1 MNILKVIKNE
11 PYKIGHLV
19 GFDLLTP
26 MHNEW
31 IKSFMFGT
39 EDRTLLVH
47 RGSYKTVSVS
57 IAIALLMII
66 KPDKS
71 IMFMRKTDDD
81 IAEIVKRIGSIL
93 QTDIFKAIV
102 FQLYGMDLKLK
113 TFTQSIIDT
122 NLNIS
127 NKGTPQ
133 LLGKGIN
140 GSITGKHYDLIFT
153 DDICFV
159 AGTKIATNKG
169 NKNIEDIKVGDLV
182 LTPIGFKKVLNTSH
196 RKADVITNCGLTG
209 TYNHPIYDKDRVLF
223 DNLCNMCYSHLSK
236 ATIGELIKWQ
246 IAKTLFNG
254 TEENGKKQAES
265 IISYGQ
271 IIKTGLVRCFIEQ
284 YGKSTKGIFL
294 KVTLFITK
302 TIIPTII
309 ALKIWSAYKLANIKE
324 CTHLKEQ
331 NNQGKTLKKLLDQ
344 NCMSGN
350 NQKRDNKDL
359 KNLGQDLQ
367 NKTNK
372 EFTKQYVPNAEQ
384 NIIQLKDVKADYTE
398 SVRRE
403 EPQRDYT
410 KKHIF
415 LKNIKKLFVL
425 FAEKLLYRNQID
437 KNIAV
442 LNVQQNQDV
451 FNIEIEEV
459 NVYYANGILVHNCN
473 VKDRLSNAERENTK
487 VVYQELQ
494 NVRNRGGRIIN
505 TATKWH
511 KEDAI
516 SIMPNQTILTCYD
529 TGLMT
534 KEQIQQIRASMTPS
548 LFAANYELK
557 CIADENALFTNPE
570 FTDDITS
577 IYDGLCHVD
586 AAYGGEDYTAFT
598 IMKKTSEGIVA
609 FGKLYHKHV
618 NDCIPDMLALAQEYR
633 AGTWLCERNADKGY
647 LADKLSEYGIPT
659 HSYPESMNKYIKIS
673 THLYRIWKQI
683 KWLDTTDNEYL
694 NQILDYTEQAEH
706 DDAPDSAASLCRH
719 LVGNEITSIKGLRL

>member
-1 MNILKVIKNE
+1 MNILEVIKNE

-39 EDRTLLVH
+39 EDKTLLVH

-153 DDICFV
+153 DDIV
-159 AGTKIATNKG
+159 NV
-169 NKNIEDIKVGDLV
+169 D
-182 LTPIGFKKVLNTSH
+182 
-196 RKADVITNCGLTG
+196 
-209 TYNHPIYDKDRVLF
+209 DRL
-223 DNLCNMCYSHLSK
+223 Y
-236 ATIGELIKWQ
+236 T
-246 IAKTLFNG
+246 AK
-254 TEENGKKQAES
+254 
-265 IISYGQ
+265 
-271 IIKTGLVRCFIEQ
+271 R
-284 YGKSTKGIFL
+284 
-294 KVTLFITK
+294 
-302 TIIPTII
+302 
-309 ALKIWSAYKLANIKE
+309 
-324 CTHLKEQ
+324 
-331 NNQGKTLKKLLDQ
+331 
-344 NCMSGN
+344 
-350 NQKRDNKDL
+350 
-359 KNLGQDLQ
+359 
-367 NKTNK
+367 
-372 EFTKQYVPNAEQ
+372 EFTK
-384 NIIQLKDVKADYTE
+384 I
-398 SVRRE
+398 
-403 EPQRDYT
+403 
-410 KKHIF
+410 
-415 LKNIKKLFVL
+415 
-425 FAEKLLYRNQID
+425 
-437 KNIAV
+437 
-442 LNVQQNQDV
+442 
-451 FNIEIEEV
+451 
-459 NVYYANGILVHNCN
+459 
-473 VKDRLSNAERENTK
+473 
-487 VVYQELQ
+487 VYQELQ

-570 FTDDITS
+570 FTDDIAS

-598 IMKKTSEGIVA
+598 IMKKTNEGIVA

-647 LADKLSEYGIPT
+647 LADKLSEFGIPT
-659 HSYPESMNKYIKIS
+659 YSYPESMNKYIKIS

-706 DDAPDSAASLCRH
+706 EDAPDSAASLSRH
-719 LVGNEITSIKGLRL
+719 LVGNEISAIKGLRL